1 MIVCPMTDPLGD
13 DNIREYL
20 TAFADG
26 ELDADQILAVLDYI
40 KTNPQSLDLMVE
52 QQRLRLAAM
61 RTVRQSVP
69 PAPRELHDRIRAM
82 AAVRAMTPI
91 SPTYAAA
98 ASPTSATTSD
108 PRARKS
114 FWPLALAAAVVLC
127 AGMALTYL
135 PQRSRPGQQSTATT
149 REHRNVPVS
158 LVAAVTGVHVDC
170 SRFAARLHPG
180 EFPKELG
187 ELPAAVQLDFSRDV
201 PYPDLSA
208 MGYRFIDAGRCSK
221 PLHNTAHLVYESTRK
236 NMTDKVSI
244 FVQPYS
250 GQPALEAGKFYL
262 VSDAT
267 SPHPMFAWRTQRAV
281 YYLVADDMQVAEQA
295 RTHVASALTP

>member
-1 MIVCPMTDPLGD
+1 MNDPLGER
-13 DNIREYL
+13 NLLEYL

-26 ELDADQILAVLDYI
+26 ELDADQILAVLNYV
-40 KTNPQSLDLMVE
+40 KTQPQSLDLMVE

-82 AAVRAMTPI
+82 AAVRAMTPT
-91 SPTYAAA
+91 PAYATP
-98 ASPTSATTSD
+98 ASSTSRATSD

-114 FWPLALAAAVVLC
+114 FWPLALAAAAVLC
-127 AGMALTYL
+127 VGMALTYL
-135 PQRSRPGQQSTATT
+135 AQLLRPGQQITATT
-149 REHRNVPVS
+149 QEHREVPVS
-158 LVAAVTGVHVDC
+158 LVAAMTGVHVDC
-170 SRFAARLHPG
+170 SRFAARLQPG
-180 EFPKELG
+180 AFPKELG
-187 ELPAAVQLDFSRDV
+187 ELPAAVQQDFSRDV

-221 PLHNTAHLVYESTRK
+221 PLPNTAHLVYQSTRK
-236 NMTDKVSI
+236 NMTDKLSI

-250 GQPALEAGKFYL
+250 GQPSLEAGKFYL
-262 VSDAT
+262 VSEA
-267 SPHPMFAWRTQRAV
+267 SCPHPMFAWRTQRAV

>member
-1 MIVCPMTDPLGD
+1 MIVRPMTDPLGD
-13 DNIREYL
+13 DNIRAYL

-26 ELDADQILAVLDYI
+26 ELDADQILAVLNYV
-40 KTNPQSLDLMVE
+40 KTQPQSLDLMVE

-82 AAVRAMTPI
+82 AAVRAMTAT
-91 SPTYAAA
+91 SPA
-98 ASPTSATTSD
+98 SATTPASSTSRATSD
-108 PRARKS
+108 PLARKS
-114 FWPLALAAAVVLC
+114 WPLALAAAVVLC
-127 AGMALTYL
+127 VGMASTYL
-135 PQRSRPGQQSTATT
+135 VQLSRSGQQISATT
-149 REHRNVPVS
+149 QEHREVPVS
-158 LVAAVTGVHVDC
+158 LVAAMTGVHVDC
-170 SRFAARLHPG
+170 SRFAARLQPG
-180 EFPKELG
+180 AFPKELG
-187 ELPAAVQLDFSRDV
+187 ELPAAVQQDFSRDV

-221 PLHNTAHLVYESTRK
+221 PLPNTAHLVYQSTRK
-236 NMTDKVSI
+236 NMTDKLSI

-250 GQPALEAGKFYL
+250 GQPSLEAGKFYL
-262 VSDAT
+262 VSEA
-267 SPHPMFAWRTQRAV
+267 SCPHPMFAWRTQRAV